1 MQCLFLIL
9 FISVTLHVTQ
19 LSSYQ
24 HSKMFLDHMKKG
36 MNEERASDICGD
48 GEENVKLTPWFCW
61 EYLHSHDI

>member
-1 MQCLFLIL
+1 
-9 FISVTLHVTQ
+9 
-19 LSSYQ
+19 
-24 HSKMFLDHMKKG
+24 MFLDHMKKG